1 MEFLLWIIIFILLIG
16 FGFTPVLWI
25 LFAMAVIY
33 FVLVI
38 LGKIIVFFCVIFY
51 LIFIE
56 PKRAHPKIRVEEVKE
71 VKRFPKDGFRGW
83 SARVEEVKEVK
94 RFPKEVKEH
103 NEKEVKEYNEKVD
116 KITNLSL
123 ILGFLFIVFFSV
135 LITAVG

>member
-38 LGKIIVFFCVIFY
+38 LGKIVLFFCEIFGEIY
-51 LIFIE
+51 GVIFIE

-71 VKRFPKDGFRGW
+71 VKRFP
-83 SARVEEVKEVK
+83 EEVKEC
-94 RFPKEVKEH
+94 
-103 NEKEVKEYNEKVD
+103 NEKAD
-116 KITNLSL
+116 KITNLTL
-123 ILGFLFIVFFSV
+123 ILGFLSIVFLSV
-135 LITAVG
+135 LITAAG

>member
-1 MEFLLWIIIFILLIG
+1 MELLLSIIIVILLIG

-25 LFAMAVIY
+25 LFAMAVVY

-38 LGKIIVFFCVIFY
+38 LAKIVAFFAVIFY

-56 PKRAHPKIRVEEVKE
+56 PKRAHPKIRVEKVKE

-94 RFPKEVKEH
+94 RFPEEVKEH
-103 NEKEVKEYNEKVD
+103 NEKVD
-116 KITNLSL
+116 KITNS
-123 ILGFLFIVFFSV
+123 ILLLGLLFIVLFSA
-135 LITAVG
+135 LITAAG

>member
-38 LGKIIVFFCVIFY
+38 LGKIFMFFAEFFY

-56 PKRAHPKIRVEEVKE
+56 LKRAHPKIRVEEVKE
-71 VKRFPKDGFRGW
+71 VKRF
-83 SARVEEVKEVK
+83 S
-94 RFPKEVKEH
+94 KEVKEC
-103 NEKEVKEYNEKVD
+103 NEKAD
-116 KITNLSL
+116 KITNLTL
-123 ILGFLFIVFFSV
+123 ILGFLSIVCLSV
-135 LITAVG
+135 LITAAG

>member
-16 FGFTPVLWI
+16 FGFAPIVWI
-25 LFAMAVIY
+25 IAAMAVVYI
-33 FVLVI
+33 VLVI
-38 LGKIIVFFCVIFY
+38 LGKIFMFFAEFFY
-51 LIFIE
+51 LIFIGL
-56 PKRAHPKIRVEEVKE
+56 KSADPKIKTEEVKE

-103 NEKEVKEYNEKVD
+103 NEKVD
-116 KITNLSL
+116 KITNSTL
-123 ILGFLFIVFFSV
+123 ILGFLSIVFFSA

>member
-16 FGFTPVLWI
+16 FGFAPVVWI
-25 LFAMAVIY
+25 IAAIGVVY

-38 LGKIIVFFCVIFY
+38 LGKIFMFFALIFIELS

-56 PKRAHPKIRVEEVKE
+56 PKSAHPKIRAEEVKE

-94 RFPKEVKEH
+94 RFPEEAKG
-103 NEKEVKEYNEKVD
+103 YNEKVD
-116 KITNLSL
+116 KITDLTLLLGLLS
-123 ILGFLFIVFFSV
+123 IVFFSA
-135 LITAVG
+135 LIIAVG

>member
-1 MEFLLWIIIFILLIG
+1 
-16 FGFTPVLWI
+16 
-25 LFAMAVIY
+25 MAAVY

-38 LGKIIVFFCVIFY
+38 LGKIVVFFGVCFY

-94 RFPKEVKEH
+94 RFPKEVKEC
-103 NEKEVKEYNEKVD
+103 NEKVD
-116 KITNLSL
+116 KITDLTL
-123 ILGFLFIVFFSV
+123 TLGFLAIVFLSV
-135 LITAVG
+135 LITAAG

>member
-1 MEFLLWIIIFILLIG
+1 
-16 FGFTPVLWI
+16 
-25 LFAMAVIY
+25 MAAVYI
-33 FVLVI
+33 VLVI
-38 LGKIIVFFCVIFY
+38 LAKIFMFFAEFFY

-56 PKRAHPKIRVEEVKE
+56 LKSADPKIKTEEVKE

-103 NEKEVKEYNEKVD
+103 NEKVD
-116 KITNLSL
+116 KITNSTL
-123 ILGFLFIVFFSV
+123 ILGFLSIVFFSA